1 MSLIQDALKR
11 KTEEQNPLPAA
22 PPPVQPEASKEPA
35 PPPVQPTAPK
45 EPAPPPAQPAA
56 PKKPAPPPAPK
67 PTLENVED
75 NSSTRKLFI
84 ILSVSIVLILLIIGS
99 GIYLVM
105 NRPATDAPTEEEVEV
120 TEELPAVQA
129 PLTPPVVPAP
139 AQKPAPEPAPEP
151 TPKKV
156 KKDNWPELTFS
167 GSAVGGNEILAII
180 NGRMLSVGNQ
190 LRGVKVLQIGKNEV
204 MVEFEGEKRILRVDD
219 E

>member
-22 PPPVQPEASKEPA
+22 PPPVQPTASQE
-35 PPPVQPTAPK
+35 T
-45 EPAPPPAQPAA
+45 APPPAQPAA
-56 PKKPAPPPAPK
+56 SKETAPPPAQPSAPK
-67 PTLENVED
+67 KTPPPETVED
-75 NSSTRKLFI
+75 NSSSRKLFI
-84 ILSVSIVLILLIIGS
+84 ILSVSIILILLIIGS
-99 GIYLVM
+99 SIYLVM
-105 NRPATDAPTEEEVEV
+105 NRPPVGEPVEEEIEVVEPPV
-120 TEELPAVQA
+120 VQA
-129 PLTPPVVPAP
+129 PLTPAVIPDPTPAP
-139 AQKPAPEPAPEP
+139 KPAAP
-151 TPKKV
+151 KV
-156 KKDNWPELTFS
+156 KKDKWPELTFS